1 MENGDATEKFY
12 RKDEIKSEES
22 LLQAPEIEP
31 S

>member
-12 RKDEIKSEES
+12 RKEERKSEES

-31 S
+31 F